1 MKKSKEEKL
10 KKAVLEK
17 NKYDIFPKYVK
28 IQVDK

>member
-1 MKKSKEEKL
+1 MEKSKEEKL

-17 NKYDIFPKYVK
+17 NKYDIFPEYVK